1 MPTIPPVTTIPVTIA
16 PISQPTTIA
25 AQTFAPSSSQ
35 VAGSNWK
42 KDRSPLTSPDLKKT
56 PALKIAQ
63 SELPGTSTPPAPIPS
78 EPSIRDTGSGY
89 PTNIPRNY
97 FGPAL
102 ATGNGTTSFGA
113 VSRFKFAE
121 NYSIRPSAV
130 FGGNGT
136 IVRVPLTYD
145 FVFGDREPFERNP
158 VITFHAGGGVQFSSP
173 NGGSSQF
180 NLLGTIGVDVNLFE
194 GTALV
199 ASYNTD
205 FKNINGVTFGLGFEF

>member
-1 MPTIPPVTTIPVTIA
+1 MPTIPPVTTIPATVA
-16 PISQPTTIA
+16 PISQTTPVA
-25 AQTFAPSSSQ
+25 SQKFAPSAK
-35 VAGSNWK
+35 VAVSNWK
-42 KDRSPLTSPDLKKT
+42 DRAPVSSPDLKAT

-63 SELPGTSTPPAPIPS
+63 SELPGNSTPPPAPIPS
-78 EPSIRDTGSGY
+78 DPSIRDTGSGY

-102 ATGNGTTSFGA
+102 ATGTGNTSFGA
-113 VSRFKFAE
+113 ISRFKFAE
-121 NYSIRPSAV
+121 NYSLRPSAV
-130 FGGNGT
+130 FGGGGS
-136 IVRVPLTYD
+136 IIRVPLTYD

-158 VITFHAGGGVQFSSP
+158 VITFNAGGGVQFTSL

-180 NLLGTIGVDVNLFE
+180 SVLGTIGVDVNLFE

-205 FKNINGVTFGLGFEF
+205 FSNVNGVTFGLGFEF